1 MATMMRGW
9 LNTKLLAERGM
20 NADAIAQAL
29 GARSTYKIKKD
40 LEQCRSW
47 SSRQLREALS
57 LVLETD
63 LALKGGVGRGME
75 ALQLEKLL
83 VQLAR
88 L

>member
-9 LNTKLLAERGM
+9 LQAKLLAERGM

-29 GARSTYKIKKD
+29 GAKSSFKIKKD
-40 LEQCRSW
+40 LEQCRAW
-47 SSRQLREALS
+47 SSGQLRGALA
-57 LVLETD
+57 LLLETD
-63 LALKGGVGRGME
+63 VTLKTGTGRGME

-83 VQLAR
+83 VQLSR